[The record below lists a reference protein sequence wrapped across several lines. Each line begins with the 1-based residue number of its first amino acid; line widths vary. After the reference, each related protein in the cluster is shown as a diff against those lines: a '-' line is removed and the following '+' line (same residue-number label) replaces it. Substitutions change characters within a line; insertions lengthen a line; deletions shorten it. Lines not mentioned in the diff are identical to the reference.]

1 MSDHE
6 ESSSST
12 GKQQFSPISHP
23 PSLSP
28 DRTHVPQPRRVDLG
42 DVGAPNADRIEAW
55 VVDEVLTAD
64 ECSHYIDQ
72 AERVGLAS
80 LETVFP
86 QAYRSSDRLL
96 TLAPPH
102 IVRGLFARLL
112 PALDRRGT
120 PRPTTF

>member
-1 MSDHE
+1 VFLFLFSFLFIYFC
-6 ESSSST
+6 SAKPKAKAPTT
-12 GKQQFSPISHP
+12 G
-23 PSLSP
+23 
-28 DRTHVPQPRRVDLG
+28 PRRVDLG

-120 PRPTTF
+120 PRLAQPLFLIQIW